1 MMEVVGWRMRAVIL
15 LCAHCVMLSSAS
27 QDQMLVGD
35 PDPPAM
41 STPCW
46 QTEEYTTSKDCYS
59 CTQFES
65 KTLSQCTVTGFIEQ
79 VTCTSSSKSEYKSC
93 RSTPMEKRVFW
104 QFVGAMLGGS
114 VLLSLLVISRQRML
128 DRRALEKVRKQIES
142 I

>member
-1 MMEVVGWRMRAVIL
+1 MTFDL
-15 LCAHCVMLSSAS
+15 LHEFCHVTLTVFSFA
-27 QDQMLVGD
+27 
-35 PDPPAM
+35 DPPAM

-93 RSTPMEKRVFW
+93 PLHPHGEEGVSGSLWAQCWGAPSSSRSW
-104 QFVGAMLGGS
+104 
-114 VLLSLLVISRQRML
+114 
-128 DRRALEKVRKQIES
+128 
-142 I
+142 